1 MLVFNKLLIKM
12 EENEYIEE
20 ESEGNNNALLV
31 VSGYTIPEPAG
42 HFLVYLDTDLSPND
56 AVFRLSTR
64 VGRDCSTFIRG
75 SCNGFIFYDIER
87 FDGSHQLYLS
97 NPITGESLTVPQPTK
112 PCFKPILGFGFAPIA
127 EVYKVVWIDENQD
140 VNIFT
145 VGSGIWREI
154 GSLPCT
160 PLRHTDFYLNG
171 FLYWIARPR
180 NTIFVSAFDVEESAS
195 KI

>member
-1 MLVFNKLLIKM
+1 M
-12 EENEYIEE
+12 
-20 ESEGNNNALLV
+20 

-64 VGRDCSTFIRG
+64 VGRDCSKFIRG
-75 SCNGFIFYDIER
+75 SCNGFILYDIER

-112 PCFKPILGFGFAPIA
+112 PYFRPILGFGFAPIA

-145 VGSGIWREI
+145 VGSGIWRSKLALCMPWRSI
-154 GSLPCT
+154 GQRAKAYWLLFEWFSLLDC
-160 PLRHTDFYLNG
+160 
-171 FLYWIARPR
+171 
-180 NTIFVSAFDVEESAS
+180 SAS
-195 KI
+195 RYHFCVCL